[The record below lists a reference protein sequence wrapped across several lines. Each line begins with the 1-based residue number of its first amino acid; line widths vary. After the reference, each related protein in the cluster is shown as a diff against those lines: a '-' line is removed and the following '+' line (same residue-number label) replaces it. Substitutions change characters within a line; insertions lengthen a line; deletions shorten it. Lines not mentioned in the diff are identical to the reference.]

1 MGGYQNFC
9 CLCRYWELRH
19 VTGVSWGDEGSYTCS
34 AGGLRHVTGG
44 NWGAEGPRR
53 VSVSVRGISSC
64 FLGSATALKPHT
76 LGVRRKQLLACR
88 YLVPMGSG
96 LACTLP
102 LFCLLLSGLPAVA
115 ASVVTAL
122 GRSACVCSRGAPL
135 HYTSSCCD
143 VRVRGVIRTAYVFHV
158 RMCGGVN
165 HGQKLLSSLLS
176 RCCCLVVVVAL
187 LRVPC
192 VVRSVVPAHR
202 CHMLFQ

>member
-1 MGGYQNFC
+1 MTKARTLAG
-9 CLCRYWELRH
+9 
-19 VTGVSWGDEGSYTCS
+19 

-76 LGVRRKQLLACR
+76 LGVRRKQLLARR

-143 VRVRGVIRTAYVFHV
+143 VGLDSTSPHSLFRSFLRRSPPCPMA
-158 RMCGGVN
+158 CGTHSQTTV
-165 HGQKLLSSLLS
+165 LPFFSLFFS
-176 RCCCLVVVVAL
+176 FCAL
-187 LRVPC
+187 
-192 VVRSVVPAHR
+192 PA
-202 CHMLFQ
+202 CSWC

>member
-1 MGGYQNFC
+1 MPKVRAC
-9 CLCRYWELRH
+9 KCKRR
-19 VTGVSWGDEGSYTCS
+19 
-34 AGGLRHVTGG
+34 G
-44 NWGAEGPRR
+44 N
-53 VSVSVRGISSC
+53 SSC
-64 FLGSATALKPHT
+64 FLGSATARKPHT

-143 VRVRGVIRTAYVFHV
+143 VGLDSTSPHSLFRSFLRRSPPCPMA
-158 RMCGGVN
+158 CGTLADDSFAV
-165 HGQKLLSSLLS
+165 LLSFFFCAFPTCSW
-176 RCCCLVVVVAL
+176 C
-187 LRVPC
+187 
-192 VVRSVVPAHR
+192 
-202 CHMLFQ
+202 